1 MGSIGVSETVM
12 TSPKTGRVVAIAVRT
27 ERNGPM
33 REVESTRAHQ
43 DSGIEGDLPVEPDR
57 GITLIAREQWEEVTG
72 ELGVELPWHTRRA
85 NLLVEGLQM
94 ADLMDQRVHVGEVEL
109 KITGETKPC
118 GLMDQQH
125 GGLREA
131 LGPDLRGGVHGRVVR
146 GGEIA
151 VGDVI
156 SIE

>member
-1 MGSIGVSETVM
+1 M
-12 TSPKTGRVVAIAVRT
+12 TSPKTPRVVAIAVRT
-27 ERNGPM
+27 VENGPM
-33 REVESTRAHQ
+33 REIESVRAHQ
-43 DSGIEGDLPVEPDR
+43 DGGIDGDLPVEPDR
-57 GITLIAREQWEEVTG
+57 GITLMAREQWEEVTG
-72 ELGVELPWHTRRA
+72 ELAVELPWHTRRA

-94 ADLMDQRVHVGEVEL
+94 SDLLDQRLHVGEVEL

-125 GGLREA
+125 GGLRQA
-131 LGPDLRGGVHGRVVR
+131 LVPDLRGGVHGRVVR

-156 SIE
+156 SIK